1 MKFRV
6 RDFNFVSFV
15 AMLVLASFGIM
26 AIASAGGARGG
37 AFADMWRATLVT
49 VIFGLVLY
57 FILAWID
64 YRTLLDWVALPAY
77 SAALVALI
85 AVLIV
90 GSTIYGGRRWLWF
103 FQPSEIS
110 KLCIIVFIAQF
121 FGRSKERFKGQF
133 GFRGFLVACVLAGL
147 PCLLILLEPDLGTAL
162 TLIPALTIMLLTAG
176 VWRKG
181 ILLMLS
187 IGGVVAALILGA
199 VYEAEKPGATQQRR
213 EAVLRYV
220 PLKAHQVARV
230 KTFLFPEEDPRGAG
244 YNLAQAKISIGTG
257 GIAGKG
263 IGKGENNRLKNLPP
277 SVSMNDFIFCVW
289 AEETGFMGSLVLLGL
304 FAMLCLS
311 GIVTAYRAADMRGR
325 LVAMGVSV
333 LLFVHVY
340 INVGM
345 AIGLVPITGLP
356 LPFISSGRTFL
367 VTIMCALGIVQSI
380 SLHNKEEFV

>member
-57 FILAWID
+57 FIFAWVD
-64 YRTLLDWVALPAY
+64 YRTLLDWVAWPAY

-162 TLIPALTIMLLTAG
+162 TLVPALTIMLLTVG

-325 LVAMGVSV
+325 LVATGVSV